1 MLSMLSMTTIDM
13 MLALLLISAGQPS
26 LHIGSL
32 VCQKSDG
39 GVECDVEDE
48 EEDENG

>member
-1 MLSMLSMTTIDM
+1 MLSVDDNYRYI
-13 MLALLLISAGQPS
+13 MLALLLISS

-32 VCQKSDG
+32 VCQKGDG

-48 EEDENG
+48 EEDEDG

>member
-13 MLALLLISAGQPS
+13 MLALLLISS

-32 VCQKSDG
+32 VCQKGDG
-39 GVECDVEDE
+39 GVECDLEDE
-48 EEDENG
+48 DG